1 MKLKTKK
8 IVSAMTL
15 TALLTAISPYSY
27 SFEAASKTV
36 NVIIPFAPGGGGDL
50 TFRHLQ
56 KYASERGIKL
66 VAIYKPGADGLIA
79 MRELAN
85 MPKDGFNISVTT
97 AGVLAYQELKD
108 TDKCCTAIT
117 GIRDSIGAFVV
128 NANSS
133 IKTFDDLEKAVKQGD
148 DVKFGYGAPGQRM
161 VLDQFFEFA
170 KPSKAPLLVPYKGG
184 GPVINDL
191 LAGHIDA
198 AQVPLVIAKA
208 HIDAGKLRLIA
219 TTRAKV
225 DGFASVPM
233 VEDKYPKWKELDG
246 FAVVT
251 PAGADPEAVKF
262 WTGFLKEY
270 VGNKQVQQDFAKD
283 YTISAPFGTKGVS
296 DTVTA
301 SKARLAKMEK

>member
-8 IVSAMTL
+8 LVGAMAL
-15 TALLTAISPYSY
+15 TSMLVVMSPTVY
-27 SFEAASKTV
+27 SFEATSKTI
-36 NVIIPFAPGGGGDL
+36 NVVIPFAPGGGVDQS
-50 TFRHLQ
+50 FRHLQ
-56 KYASERGIKL
+56 KYALERGITL
-66 VAIYKPGADGLIA
+66 VAVYRPGADGLIA

-97 AGVLAYQELKD
+97 AGVLAYQELRD
-108 TDKCCTAIT
+108 TEKCCTAIT

-128 NANSS
+128 HPSSS
-133 IKTFDDLEKAVKQGD
+133 IKTLDDLEKAVKQGD
-148 DVKFGYGAPGQRM
+148 DIKFGYGAPGQRM

-198 AQVPLVIAKA
+198 AQVPLSIVKS

-219 TTRAKV
+219 TTRSKV
-225 DGFASVPM
+225 DGFAVPM
-233 VEDKYPKWKELDG
+233 VEDRYPKWKELDG

-251 PAGADPEAVKF
+251 PAGADSEAVKF
-262 WTGFLKEY
+262 WTSFLKEY

-283 YTISAPFGTKGVS
+283 YTISAPFGTKNV
-296 DTVTA
+296 TETITA
-301 SKARLAKMEK
+301 SKTRLAKMEK